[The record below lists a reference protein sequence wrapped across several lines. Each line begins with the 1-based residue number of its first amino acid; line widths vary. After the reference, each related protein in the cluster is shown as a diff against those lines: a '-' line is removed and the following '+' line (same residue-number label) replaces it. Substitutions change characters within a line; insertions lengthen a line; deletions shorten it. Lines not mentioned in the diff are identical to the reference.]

1 MKLKN
6 LSEQDR
12 LAILLIIVAALGYA
26 WAMSR

>member
-12 LAILLIIVAALGYA
+12 LAILCIIVAALGYA
-26 WAMSR
+26 WVMSR